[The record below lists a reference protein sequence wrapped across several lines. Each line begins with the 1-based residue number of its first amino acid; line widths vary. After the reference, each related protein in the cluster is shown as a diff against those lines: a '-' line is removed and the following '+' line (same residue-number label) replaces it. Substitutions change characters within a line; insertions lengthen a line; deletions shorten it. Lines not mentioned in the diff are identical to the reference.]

1 MCIFLQSKWLEG
13 EDPNAEN
20 CSRVGDNKTAMQSW
34 EGQNRKKEVAAWK
47 FGMKADVEG
56 DE

>member
-1 MCIFLQSKWLEG
+1 MCIFLQPKWLEG

-20 CSRVGDNKTAMQSW
+20 CSRVGGKKIVMQSW
-34 EGQNRKKEVAAWK
+34 EGQNRKKRWLHGSLE
-47 FGMKADVEG
+47 MKVDVEG

>member
-47 FGMKADVEG
+47 FGMKVDVEG